1 MKSITLIVIAA
12 GAIAALLLTAVSSGA
27 LTQADDLLATTDIRV
42 RDGAQPGEV
51 VISWDAVPPATHYR
65 IGYVNMETDYR
76 RAKASVT
83 GDWLEAF
90 VYVDVDARNF
100 TVSGGR
106 VEYTIPRLAQGV
118 YHAFTVLTSDDF
130 VDTGSGGEVRS
141 SFSWPSPR
149 WDYLTVQ
156 DWGGACPTAG
166 GPQPTPTPS
175 PTPTPQ
181 PRGDYDADNDGL
193 IEITNLAQLD
203 AIRYDLNGNG
213 ESIVPAYARAF
224 PDALDGMGCP
234 SDGCKGYEL
243 ISDLDFARSEIVNWQ
258 PIGGVGRNSFQAG
271 FDGNGHTIAN
281 LRVHRPDAE
290 FIGLFGYIGGD
301 RADLRS
307 LRLVN
312 VDITGRKWVGGL
324 AGAAVVGANI
334 HDVFVTGQVS
344 TRAFVDY
351 AVVGGLIGRIQS
363 GSTITDSHA
372 DVRVIAQSSSV
383 ELEPYAGGLVG
394 SIGPDST
401 VRNSSA
407 QGGVSGHEYVG
418 GLAGDNAGRIEASHA
433 TGNVAAQYLT
443 TNARGGGFVGG
454 LVGLNRSEG
463 IIRDS
468 YATGNVFG
476 EHAAGSLVGKDEGV
490 IINSFGSG
498 AVSRP

>member
-1 MKSITLIVIAA
+1 MPH
-12 GAIAALLLTAVSSGA
+12 GGN
-27 LTQADDLLATTDIRV
+27 
-42 RDGAQPGEV
+42 
-51 VISWDAVPPATHYR
+51 PATHPVAY
-65 IGYVNMETDYR
+65 
-76 RAKASVT
+76 AASSHANPFSNAHT
-83 GDWLEAF
+83 
-90 VYVDVDARNF
+90 
-100 TVSGGR
+100 
-106 VEYTIPRLAQGV
+106 PAQGR
-118 YHAFTVLTSDDF
+118 L
-130 VDTGSGGEVRS
+130 R
-141 SFSWPSPR
+141 
-149 WDYLTVQ
+149 
-156 DWGGACPTAG
+156 
-166 GPQPTPTPS
+166 
-175 PTPTPQ
+175 
-181 PRGDYDADNDGL
+181 RGDDGL

-203 AIRYDLNGNG
+203 AIRYDLNGDG

-243 ISDLDFARSEIVNWQ
+243 IADLDFARSEIVNWQ
-258 PIGGVGRNSFQAG
+258 PIGGVGRNNFQTG

-281 LRVHRPDAE
+281 LRVRRPGAE
-290 FIGLFGYIGGD
+290 LIGLFGSIGGD
-301 RADLRS
+301 RADIRS

-324 AGAAVVGANI
+324 AGAAVDGANI
-334 HDVFVTGQVS
+334 HDVFVTGHVS
-344 TRAFVDY
+344 TRNDVDY
-351 AVVGGLIGRIQS
+351 AVVGGLIGRLQS

-407 QGGVSGHEYVG
+407 QGDVSGHEYVG

-476 EHAAGSLVGKDEGV
+476 EHAAGSLVGTNEGA

-498 AVSRP
+498 VVSRR

>member
-1 MKSITLIVIAA
+1 M
-12 GAIAALLLTAVSSGA
+12 
-27 LTQADDLLATTDIRV
+27 ADR
-42 RDGAQPGEV
+42 
-51 VISWDAVPPATHYR
+51 
-65 IGYVNMETDYR
+65 
-76 RAKASVT
+76 
-83 GDWLEAF
+83 
-90 VYVDVDARNF
+90 
-100 TVSGGR
+100 
-106 VEYTIPRLAQGV
+106 
-118 YHAFTVLTSDDF
+118 
-130 VDTGSGGEVRS
+130 
-141 SFSWPSPR
+141 
-149 WDYLTVQ
+149 
-156 DWGGACPTAG
+156 GGACPTAG
-166 GPQPTPTPS
+166 TPQPPPSPTRPAPTPTPS

-203 AIRYDLNGNG
+203 AIRYDLHGDG
-213 ESIVPAYARAF
+213 ESIVPAYARAAYARAF

-234 SDGCKGYEL
+234 SNGCKGYEL
-243 ISDLDFARSEIVNWQ
+243 IADLDFARSEIVNWQ

-290 FIGLFGYIGGD
+290 FIGLCGYIGGD

-324 AGAAVVGANI
+324 AGTAVVGANI

-344 TRAFVDY
+344 TRAFVDA
-351 AVVGGLIGRIQS
+351 AVVGGLIGRLQS

-372 DVRVIAQSSSV
+372 DVRVIAQTGGIV
-383 ELEPYAGGLVG
+383 FERYVGGLVG

-407 QGGVSGHEYVG
+407 QGDVSGHEYVG